1 MMVADKDWF
10 YVKGFGDLLVLDIS
24 KLLASSSSSK
34 SPRPEF
40 KRVHGSSH
48 LERRNLPRGM
58 AYIIVDSKLYYGGWR
73 LCNSKRTFPMASAP
87 KVNPLVVTLKDKLYP
102 CSVNESSL
110 PVLPNMVLTSLSWE
124 MTWEVIFSQISY
136 VNQMGPMSCPQ
147 SIKDV
152 VAFHL
157 DLKGIPKMVGQ
168 LFELQK
174 VLCPFLACSSNFIS
188 HMSVVFQLL
197 VTSLAGGDQFL
208 VNAHIKAFES
218 YYFKELGDPVSSQ
231 LLLVVPYEGLSF
243 LKTTSTIDYYAFRS
257 MLLASLFPRSDT
269 PLLSKLTLPK
279 RASTDR
285 LGRADKHD
293 NKADVSCK
301 KENLPEF
308 DRRGKEGA
316 QSKPTSPL
324 PQVDSSAAA
333 AHR

>member
-1 MMVADKDWF
+1 MMAADKDWF

-40 KRVHGSSH
+40 NRVHGSSH
-48 LERRNLPRGM
+48 SERRNLPRGM
-58 AYIIVDSKLYYGGWR
+58 AYIFVDSKLYYGGIGR
-73 LCNSKRTFPMASAP
+73 LCNSNRTFPMASAP
-87 KVNPLVVTLKDKLYP
+87 NPLVVTLKDKLYP
-102 CSVNESSL
+102 RSVNE
-110 PVLPNMVLTSLSWE
+110 
-124 MTWEVIFSQISY
+124 
-136 VNQMGPMSCPQ
+136 
-147 SIKDV
+147 
-152 VAFHL
+152 
-157 DLKGIPKMVGQ
+157 
-168 LFELQK
+168 
-174 VLCPFLACSSNFIS
+174 FIS
-188 HMSVVFQLL
+188 HPLGNDMGMVFQLL

-218 YYFKELGDPVSSQ
+218 YYFKEPGDPC
-231 LLLVVPYEGLSF
+231 LLPVAL
-243 LKTTSTIDYYAFRS
+243 
-257 MLLASLFPRSDT
+257 
-269 PLLSKLTLPK
+269 
-279 RASTDR
+279 R
-285 LGRADKHD
+285 LGRVDKHD

>member
-218 YYFKELGDPVSSQ
+218 YYFKELGDPC
-231 LLLVVPYEGLSF
+231 LLPVAL
-243 LKTTSTIDYYAFRS
+243 
-257 MLLASLFPRSDT
+257 
-269 PLLSKLTLPK
+269 
-279 RASTDR
+279 R

>member
-1 MMVADKDWF
+1 
-10 YVKGFGDLLVLDIS
+10 
-24 KLLASSSSSK
+24 
-34 SPRPEF
+34 
-40 KRVHGSSH
+40 
-48 LERRNLPRGM
+48 
-58 AYIIVDSKLYYGGWR
+58 
-73 LCNSKRTFPMASAP
+73 MASAP
-87 KVNPLVVTLKDKLYP
+87 KYCVCV
-102 CSVNESSL
+102 
-110 PVLPNMVLTSLSWE
+110 
-124 MTWEVIFSQISY
+124 
-136 VNQMGPMSCPQ
+136 
-147 SIKDV
+147 
-152 VAFHL
+152 
-157 DLKGIPKMVGQ
+157 
-168 LFELQK
+168 
-174 VLCPFLACSSNFIS
+174 
-188 HMSVVFQLL
+188 VVFQLL

-218 YYFKELGDPVSSQ
+218 YYFKELGDPC
-231 LLLVVPYEGLSF
+231 LLPVALSVCMYLHCDECIFCWMAFVPYEGLSF